1 MLQRKANYEELV
13 RSFSWR
19 LPKTYNIGTDVV
31 DRHATGK
38 RTALIYESPAGR
50 IDTYT
55 FEDLRRLSNRLAN
68 ALSSLGLGRGQR
80 IAILLPQS
88 PETAVSHVAAYKL
101 GAIAIPLFI
110 QFGEDALRYRLADS
124 GARVLVTDPANA
136 DKVMAMRDSLPELEH
151 VILIGRNRSPAG
163 MESFERLVEQASDEF
178 KALQTTPDDPAMI
191 IYTSGT
197 TGNPKG
203 ALHGHGVLLGHLPG
217 VELPHNFLPEKGDRF
232 WTPADWAW
240 IGGILDVLLPSL
252 HHAIPVVAHR
262 PGKFDPEAAFHFM
275 AKHCVRNAFLPPTA
289 LKLMRQVPRPYEHY
303 DYSLRS
309 VASGGETLGAELIAW
324 GRETFGLE
332 INEFY
337 GQTECNLVLGNC
349 GQLMDIRSGSM
360 GRAIPGH
367 DVAIVDDGGQVLGD
381 GQTGNIAIRKP
392 DPVMFLGYWGKP
404 DATQEKFAGDWLLT
418 GDTGSRDEQGYFW
431 FQGRVDDVIISSGY
445 RIGPSEIEDCLMGHP
460 AVAMAAVVG
469 QPDPVRT
476 EIVKAF
482 IVLAEG
488 HEPSDAL
495 RAQIQDHV
503 RQRLA
508 AYEYPRIIDFIDEIP
523 MTVTGKIM
531 RRELRLR
538 AAPADGGS

>member
-523 MTVTGKIM
+523 MTVTGKIL